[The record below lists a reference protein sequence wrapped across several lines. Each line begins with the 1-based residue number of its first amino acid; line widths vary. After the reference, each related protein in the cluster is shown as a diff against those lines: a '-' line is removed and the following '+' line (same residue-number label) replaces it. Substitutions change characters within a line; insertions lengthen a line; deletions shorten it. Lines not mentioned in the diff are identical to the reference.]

1 MARFTSADD
10 NRQSYTS
17 RSPTSKSTSKS
28 TSKTTSKTTT
38 TSGGGGGGG
47 QNSNYN
53 QYTAYTPAQVKSGK
67 AKVTADIAKDNAT
80 AFNNY
85 KYTTP
90 DFIPSLLA
98 KGLDVTG
105 IAKKTFNANK
115 SYYEK
120 NLIGKINLAT
130 GKAYGASIEDYKS
143 YMSARGSGE
152 VDAMGRSLRS
162 SMGNGGNTQPGITKN
177 IGGNTIQTTAP
188 TEAEVSQSEA
198 ANADAAALKVKKRGR
213 SASIMTGSKGV
224 TRTSTDYSLGKKSL
238 LGQV

>member
-28 TSKTTSKTTT
+28 TSKTT
-38 TSGGGGGGG
+38 TSSGGGGG

-67 AKVTADIAKDNAT
+67 AKVAKDIAKDNAT

-90 DFIPSLLA
+90 KFTPSLLA
-98 KGLDVTG
+98 KGLDALG
-105 IAKKTFNANK
+105 ISEKTFNVNK
-115 SYYEK
+115 AYYEK
-120 NLIGKINLAT
+120 NVIGKNNFT
-130 GKAYGASIEDYKS
+130 KSIDSYKD
-143 YMSARGSGE
+143 YMSKRGSGKI
-152 VDAMGRSLRS
+152 DAMGRAISGG
-162 SMGNGGNTQPGITKN
+162 GNGGNTQPGITKN
-177 IGGNTIQTTAP
+177 IGGRTIQTTAP

-198 ANADAAALKVKKRGR
+198 ANADGAALKVKKRGR
-213 SASIMTGSKGV
+213 SASIMTGPKGV
-224 TRTSTDYSLGKKSL
+224 TKTSTDYSLGKKSL
-238 LGQV
+238 LGRV